1 MKNIITT
8 ALLFC
13 SLTSY
18 SQQTKLPAG
27 TEPTPTGTE
36 HRLKALQLKKQ
47 TEAQSLVSALR
58 FENVGPTIMSGRIVD
73 MAINEND
80 PTEFYVAY
88 ASGGVWYTNNNGTS
102 FTPIFDEAPYV
113 NVGALDVDFTKTP
126 HTIYVGAGE
135 ANSSRSS
142 YTGLGMYKSVDG
154 GKTWKNTG
162 LNDAHHIARVII
174 SASQPNVVFAAV
186 MGHLYS
192 PNTERGL
199 YKSVDGGESW
209 KRVLFANDQT
219 GVIDAWQD
227 PKQPDVWYAA
237 SWQRN
242 RKAWNFEEGGNG
254 TGLYK
259 SINHGE
265 NWELISNAASGLP
278 IGPGAGRMGIS
289 GSAQNS
295 NLLYVVIDNQQIRQ
309 QQPGKSKS
317 SLKPAQLR
325 KMSKE
330 EFLKLDDKELQ
341 QFLKAY
347 RFPKEHTVQ
356 SVKADIR
363 ANRYAPAALADFVS
377 DANDDLFS
385 APIIGAEVYRSE
397 DAGKTWKKTN
407 SQSFDAMY
415 YTYGYYFG
423 RIWVSPIDDS
433 EVYIGGVTMQRSTD
447 AGKSFSIIDGPSVHA
462 DHHCLWINP
471 KRKGHLINGNDG
483 GINITWDFGKHWMKC
498 NSPAVGQFYAINA
511 DNASPYNI
519 YGGLQDNGVWV
530 GPHNYVASEEWHAE
544 GQYPYK
550 RLLGGDGMQ
559 IMIDPR
565 DANIVYTGYQFG
577 YYYRI
582 NRSNGEEALVKPSMK
597 LGDARLRF
605 NWQAPIW
612 LSVHN
617 PDILYFGSQ
626 FVHRSMNRGDNY
638 EKISGDLTR
647 GGRVGDVPYGTI
659 STLHESPLKFGL
671 LYTGSDDGLIHVS
684 KDGGNSWTRISD
696 GLPQHL
702 RVNRV
707 IASGHVESR
716 VYAVLSGF
724 QWDHFNAYI
733 YCSEDYGKTWQRIDN
748 GLPME
753 PVNVIKED
761 PTNPNLLFV
770 GTDGGLYTT
779 INRGKTWMRMT
790 NNLPPVAVHDVV
802 IQAREKHLLV
812 GTHGRSIYKADI
824 SALQQLTD
832 SVAASE
838 LAIFDA
844 QQLSTRRAWTDDGMQ
859 WETRGSLAYFSKSSQ
874 PVTVEILSEQD
885 GSAWITFKDTAVVGL
900 NYVNINGVA
909 DSSSSESYIAY
920 LKNSKDPSL
929 VDQYNVTSKNPVLVP
944 GEYYLRISVG
954 ERKSQ
959 RKLYVKK

>member
-13 SLTSY
+13 SLISY
-18 SQQTKLPAG
+18 AQQNKIPAG
-27 TEPTPTGTE
+27 TEPTPTAAE
-36 HRLKALQLKKQ
+36 NRLKALQLKKQ
-47 TEAQSLVSALR
+47 TEAQSLVNALH

-73 MAINEND
+73 MAVNEED

-142 YTGLGMYKSVDG
+142 YSGLGMYKSLDG

-162 LNDAHHIARVII
+162 LHDAHHIARVII
-174 SASQPNVVFAAV
+174 STSQPNIVFAAV
-186 MGHLYS
+186 LGHLYS
-192 PNTERGL
+192 SNNERGL
-199 YKSVDGGESW
+199 YKSTDGGESW
-209 KRVLFANDQT
+209 KRVLFANDQS
-219 GVIDAWQD
+219 GVIDSWQD
-227 PKQPDVWYAA
+227 PKQPDVWYAT

-242 RKAWNFEEGGNG
+242 RKAWNFEEGGTG

-259 SINHGE
+259 STNHGE
-265 NWELISNAASGLP
+265 NWELISTAASGLP

-289 GSAQNS
+289 GSSQNS

-309 QQPGKSKS
+309 QQKAKSKS
-317 SLKPAQLR
+317 SLTPSQLR
-325 KMSKE
+325 KISKE
-330 EFLKLDDKELQ
+330 EFLKLDDKDLQ

-347 RFPKEHTVQ
+347 YFPKQHTPQ
-356 SVKADIR
+356 SVKAAVR
-363 ANRYAPAALADFVS
+363 ANQYLPAALADYVS
-377 DANDDLFS
+377 DANEDLFS
-385 APIIGAEVYRSE
+385 APIIGAEVYRS
-397 DAGKTWKKTN
+397 DDGGKSWKKTN

-423 RIWVSPIDDS
+423 RIWVSPIDDR
-433 EVYIGGVTMQRSTD
+433 EVYIGGVTMQRSNDGGNT
-447 AGKSFSIIDGPSVHA
+447 FSIIDGPSVHA
-462 DHHCLWINP
+462 DHHCLWINS

-511 DNASPYNI
+511 DNATPYNI

-530 GPHNYVASEEWHAE
+530 GPHTYFASEEWHAE

-550 RLLGGDGMQ
+550 RMLGGDGMQ

-582 NRSNGEEALVKPSMK
+582 DRQKGEEALVKPTIN
-597 LGDARLRF
+597 LGDPRLRF

-707 IASGHVESR
+707 IASSHVESR

-724 QWDHFNAYI
+724 QWDHFNPYI
-733 YCSEDYGKTWQRIDN
+733 YSSEDYGKTWQRIDA

-761 PTNPNLLFV
+761 PVNPNLLFV

-779 INRGKTWMRMT
+779 INRGKTWMRLT

-802 IQAREKHLLV
+802 IQSQAKHLLV
-812 GTHGRSIYKADI
+812 GTHGRSIYMTDI
-824 SALQQLTD
+824 AAFQQLNDSIAGLNLYVFDGQQSMLQRNWTSDGIEWSAPSTIGWFSKTAQQVTIEVLSSQDGVPWISILDTSAVGMNYTSFNGVVD
-832 SVAASE
+832 SVATENYISYVKE
-838 LAIFDA
+838 K
-844 QQLSTRRAWTDDGMQ
+844 TDGKLMEQ
-859 WETRGSLAYFSKSSQ
+859 YSLAAQ
-874 PVTVEILSEQD
+874 R
-885 GSAWITFKDTAVVGL
+885 AVL
-900 NYVNINGVA
+900 
-909 DSSSSESYIAY
+909 
-920 LKNSKDPSL
+920 L
-929 VDQYNVTSKNPVLVP
+929 P
-944 GEYYLRISVG
+944 GEYYIRMTSLEGRVVQKFTVI
-954 ERKSQ
+954 K
-959 RKLYVKK
+959 